1 MTRQLDLFGGPVRKG
16 ERRVPPIEE
25 LVARAKGEERELVR
39 VLKSAEKGGR
49 VNGMSKA
56 ALRRYAPPKLPKVTL
71 P

>member
-1 MTRQLDLFGGPVRKG
+1 LSRFVTRQGELFAEPKPARKV
-16 ERRVPPIEE
+16 VPD
-25 LVARAKGEERELVR
+25 REKLLR
-39 VLKSAEKGGR
+39 KLRSAEKGGR